1 MELNYKT
8 TKLIINVAYQVN
20 EVRMCDGLIKSFP
33 GDSGFLESR
42 RDSIKKINK
51 LCREFKKR
59 YNMSNRKYNAVIYKL
74 VCSQFINFE
83 VSAKGEEYNEEMD
96 GPLLPVFNGN
106 WSDTLDGY
114 QPNYMLSKEML
125 SMKFGSLRTPFTF
138 IHTIKKNNKS
148 RRRYDP
154 TIKSVMV
161 SLSYD
166 TGSTIGLWDVQAH
179 TIEDVYKDIRKSV
192 GPEMEVDKNNP
203 YIMYGYGNLVAVISQ
218 LSFEE

>member
-1 MELNYKT
+1 MASLNPFPVIVVFLSPGGTQLRKS
-8 TKLIINVAYQVN
+8 INSV
-20 EVRMCDGLIKSFP
+20 
-33 GDSGFLESR
+33 ES
-42 RDSIKKINK
+42 S
-51 LCREFKKR
+51 KKR

-114 QPNYMLSKEML
+114 QPNYMLSKEMF

-138 IHTIKKNNKS
+138 IPTIKKNNKS